1 MNNENSAYT
10 LKNRLNR
17 EPRNV
22 MKLRE
27 IEASGRLA
35 GQENGRRLPPPPVLP
50 PSETLEKISGTLES
64 ISSEFYR
71 EYFGVQL
78 YRNNTLPSVSES
90 QRNIGAVLATVAG
103 NPTTGI
109 LLASDKVTQSE
120 MNRAEYVQGMINGQ
134 PFRGWVGLT
143 RLQSGDDVDMVVDW
157 QGDHYEVYA
166 IAKPAE
172 RVVSICPGC
181 VRGRTA
187 EAWLRLKSMLTI
199 MIYLVLVF
207 SAIFLTHADGAFSE
221 RFRLVFLSDGYTG
234 IWCLAIIVF
243 SLFTAVMAISAYNAN
258 ASTTCKLAE
267 EIFSVLGLPDAEKVN
282 MDALTKKRE
291 KELKRKGLWYSPKDK
306 TKPPCP
312 RSVLMPGFESWYYY

>member
-187 EAWLRLKSMLTI
+187 EAWLRLRNMFTLTFF
-199 MIYLVLVF
+199 LVF
-207 SAIFLTHADGAFSE
+207 IAILGLTVH
-221 RFRLVFLSDGYTG
+221 SDGS
-234 IWCLAIIVF
+234 LAERLKIVLSTHYIPLWVMF
-243 SLFTAVMAISAYNAN
+243 FFIGVFFFGLMAISAYKAN